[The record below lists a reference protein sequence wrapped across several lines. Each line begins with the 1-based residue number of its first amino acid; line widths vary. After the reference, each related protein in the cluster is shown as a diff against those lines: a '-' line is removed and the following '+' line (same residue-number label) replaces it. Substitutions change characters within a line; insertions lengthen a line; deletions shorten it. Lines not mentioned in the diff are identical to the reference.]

1 MRADRLCELPIPI
14 EQRRPVMPQEH
25 PYVSEAKE
33 GKPICEWAVACMVCV
48 SGVLAAF
55 GYTTAAAAVLAVT
68 AVVLGLMRI
77 ILRDHSPWKV
87 RSVAFD
93 VTICLCLGVGL
104 SLLALSIKM
113 MV

>member
-1 MRADRLCELPIPI
+1 
-14 EQRRPVMPQEH
+14 MPQEH

-33 GKPICEWAVACMVCV
+33 GKPVCEWVVAGLVCV
-48 SGVLAAF
+48 SGILAAF
-55 GYTTAAAAVLAVT
+55 GYTTAATAVLAVT

-93 VTICLCLGVGL
+93 ATICLCFGVGL